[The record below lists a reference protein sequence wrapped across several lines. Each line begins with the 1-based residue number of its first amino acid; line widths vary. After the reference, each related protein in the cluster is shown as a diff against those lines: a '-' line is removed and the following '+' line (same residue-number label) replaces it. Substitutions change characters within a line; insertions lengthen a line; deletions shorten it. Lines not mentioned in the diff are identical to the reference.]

1 MSASSSDLVFAAQAI
16 EVGVDFEGDTGRTL
30 VVGLGSTG
38 LSAARFL
45 RSHGATVCVID
56 SRPAP
61 PLLDEL
67 TRRCPDI
74 EVRVETLDV
83 AWLEG
88 ASRLVLSPG
97 LSTELPL
104 VAAARERGI
113 PVVSDIELFAQAA
126 EAPVAAVTGSNG
138 KSTVTTLTQRL
149 LVANGIHAVAGGNL
163 GPPALDLLDE
173 RPDVYVLEISSFQME
188 TTESLHPSV
197 TALLNVSAD
206 HLDRHGTLARYAAL
220 KQKLLDAAP
229 TAIYNDDDPLVRS
242 MGIAHPNGIAFS
254 VTRAPDDGYG
264 ILTVDD
270 SRWLARR
277 NSPIFPAAR
286 LRVRGRHNEANALA
300 AIALAEAV
308 NDSELASFDAL
319 EQFAGLAHRCE
330 FVAELAGV
338 TFIND
343 SKGTNVGATVAALE
357 GLDGPFVLIAG
368 GQAKGASFAPLA
380 QAGRGRLL
388 AAVLI
393 GESAPEIERAL
404 AGVCATEQAAS
415 LDRAVARAHALAE
428 PGASVLLS
436 PACASFD
443 MFANYEDRGEQ
454 FKTTVKE
461 LAT

>member
-1 MSASSSDLVFAAQAI
+1 MSASSSDLAFAAQAI

-67 TRRCPDI
+67 ERCCPDI
-74 EVRVETLDV
+74 DVRVETLDV
-83 AWLEG
+83 AWLDG

-104 VAAARERGI
+104 VVAARERGI

-149 LVANGIHAVAGGNL
+149 LVANGIDAVAGGNL
-163 GPPALDLLDE
+163 SPPALDLLDE

-188 TTESLHPSV
+188 TTESLHPSA

-220 KQKLLDAAP
+220 KQKLLDAAH
-229 TAIYNDDDPLVRS
+229 TAIYNDDDPLVRT

-254 VTRAPDDGYG
+254 VTHAPDDGYG

-270 SRWLARR
+270 ARWLARR

-308 NDSELASFDAL
+308 NGSELASFDAL

-380 QAGRGRLL
+380 QAARGRLL

-393 GESAPEIERAL
+393 GESAPEIGRAL

-415 LDRAVARAHALAE
+415 LDQAVARAHALAE

-443 MFANYEDRGEQ
+443 MFKSYEDRGEQ
-454 FKTTVKE
+454 FKTAVEE
-461 LAT
+461 LAA